1 MTMPAGLSFRL
12 PRSRGE
18 IIHVLTVTGLLCG
31 MVISLPLWL
40 TGRAFPHLPCAALF
54 APWPAPFDAIL
65 TGAVALLL
73 LAAVLS
79 QGWRTTAA
87 ALGGCVLLALQDQ
100 MRWQPWFYQYLLML
114 AAAAVCRDRRSEA
127 FPVLCRILF
136 VCLYI
141 WSGLHKLT
149 PAYAR
154 MYEATFTAPLA
165 EQWPAWAVEMLRLGG
180 PVSPWLEIVLGAALC
195 FRLTRN
201 AGVIA
206 AMGTHV
212 AVLLLAGPAG
222 TFTNTVIWPW
232 NVVMLAMVPLLFWRV
247 ADFGLREL
255 RTGRHRAAAAVLLL
269 LAGVMPAFSMKERWD
284 RYLSFHLYSG
294 TERRMMIA
302 VDDGAAA
309 ALPED
314 WRQQLQPS
322 QHQPEVKELHY
333 LAWSLA
339 ELRVPPPGDERLLLA
354 LARKC
359 AAMDFAKRGEVMFYT
374 DFAFQPEKGYD
385 VFTGDEIRRMAT
397 IPALKR
403 KF

>member
-18 IIHVLTVTGLLCG
+18 IIHALAVTGLLCG
-31 MVISLPLWL
+31 MAISLPLWL
-40 TGRAFPHLPCAALF
+40 TGRAFPHLPCAAVF

-65 TGAVALLL
+65 TGAVAVLL

-79 QGWRTTAA
+79 SGWKWTAA
-87 ALGGCVLLALQDQ
+87 AAGGCVLLALQDQ
-100 MRWQPWFYQYLLML
+100 MRWQPWFYQYVLML

-127 FPVLCRILF
+127 FLALCRIFF
-136 VCLYI
+136 VCLYV

-165 EQWPAWAVEMLRLGG
+165 DQWLGWAVEMVRLGG
-180 PVSPWLEIVLGAALC
+180 PVSPWLEIAMGAALC
-195 FRLTRN
+195 FRLTRK

-206 AMGTHV
+206 AAGTHV
-212 AVLLLAGPAG
+212 VILLMSGPLG

-232 NVVMLAMVPLLFWRV
+232 NVIMLAMVPLLFWRV
-247 ADFGLREL
+247 PDFGVREL
-255 RTGRHRAAAAVLLL
+255 RTGVHRAAAAVMLLL
-269 LAGVMPAFSMKERWD
+269 VGLMPAFSTKEGWD

-294 TERRMMIA
+294 TERRMMMA
-302 VDDGAAA
+302 VDPGAAA
-309 ALPED
+309 ALPTE
-314 WRQQLQPS
+314 WQEYLQPS
-322 QHQPEVKELHY
+322 RQQADRKELHF
-333 LAWSLA
+333 LAWSL
-339 ELRVPPPGDERLLLA
+339 EEMRVPPPGDERLLLA

-359 AAMDFAKRGEVMFYT
+359 AAMDFAKRGQVIFYT
-374 DFAFQPEKGYD
+374 DFTFQQEKGYD
-385 VFTGDEIRRMAT
+385 VFTVEEIRRMAA